1 MWKGKQGYAFL
12 EEGHMSDY
20 SITNTVK
27 NVLECTKALVKVG
40 VVQFRL
46 ISSLSSCDYH
56 HSHYFHHYL

>member
-27 NVLECTKALVKVG
+27 NVLECTKVVVK
-40 VVQFRL
+40 
-46 ISSLSSCDYH
+46 
-56 HSHYFHHYL
+56 

>member
-27 NVLECTKALVKVG
+27 NVVLESTKAIVKVG
-40 VVQFRL
+40 VVQLRL

-56 HSHYFHHYL
+56 HSHHFH